1 MVCRQAVKAWLRDSK
16 EHQHFLM
23 PMHQENEN
31 MVPLSSYLILSAVL
45 FTIGVLGVL
54 VRRNILIMFMSIEL
68 MLNAVNLALVAFS
81 REFGSLDGQV
91 FVFLVM
97 TVAAAEAAV
106 GLAIIICLFRNR
118 KSVNVDDL
126 NLMKW

>member
-1 MVCRQAVKAWLRDSK
+1 MVSTSAY
-16 EHQHFLM
+16 M
-23 PMHQENEN
+23 T
-31 MVPLSSYLILSAVL
+31 LSVAI

-54 VRRNILIMFMSIEL
+54 VRRNVLVMFMSIEL
-68 MLNAVNLALVAFS
+68 MLNAVNLALVALS
-81 REFGSLDGQV
+81 RHLGSLDGQV
-91 FVFLVM
+91 IVFLVM

-118 KSVNVDDL
+118 KSVNVDDF